1 MKNEK
6 LNLMKN
12 IKLNYDEIQN
22 INECLIE
29 LNDLFETLKNIDDFN
44 EYQIF
49 DLIKIKTYLLKLSNN
64 IDVKLK

>member
-12 IKLNYDEIQN
+12 IKLNYDKIQN

>member
-49 DLIKIKTYLLKLSNN
+49 DLIKIKIYLLKLSNN